1 MFKIKL
7 IIVYLIMV
15 LICATCNEKSG
26 SNGSCLSE
34 PDLNKVCTKQYV
46 PVCGCDGKNYPNA
59 CLAKANGVN
68 SFSQGECGSQED

>member
-7 IIVYLIMV
+7 IIVYLIIV
-15 LICATCNEKSG
+15 LIFATCNEKSG

-68 SFSQGECGSQED
+68 SFSQGACGSQED